1 MKVLNIRL
9 ISWLTIL
16 LIVGFALA
24 ADSTTDNSEETTTT
38 RSVATTASATDATT
52 ATAKETTAKET
63 TTGGTTNKDE
73 TTTGG
78 TTGATGT
85 TKNTQSTATTKA
97 AASSATTKAAS
108 VTSVSYSAIVITAV
122 NTNND
127 GSAGSKPTLS
137 RSKMPTLSTTGVP
150 VPTVTVPSNEF
161 NPFLRQ
167 STIPEGTVFI
177 AVGSVLGAIALVV
190 IAWNVALAIIH
201 RRNTRHFH
209 DIGSDPTPLMTDI
222 KDYNHGY
229 NAGNSGAGAGGNNN
243 PEHVG
248 GVGMFGAHNKD
259 TSRSRSMINSG
270 LFFSPTAQVLNS
282 AQGQNNLNSAN
293 PSLTSSMAST
303 TAGVGVIGGP
313 ARASTYMPAG
323 YYDGTGNGGARSVRH
338 MSMYSMSNASMGAGH
353 QSTPPPMP
361 SSGLSV
367 PNSASNPRISQ
378 LSTGDQ
384 QQPRQS
390 VRAPSA
396 YLDDFLGVDK

>member
-16 LIVGFALA
+16 LIVGFVLA
-24 ADSTTDNSEETTTT
+24 ADSTSINSQETAATTTAKT
-38 RSVATTASATDATT
+38 TSVAVT
-52 ATAKETTAKET
+52 TTAKET
-63 TTGGTTNKDE
+63 TTGGTTTKDA

-78 TTGATGT
+78 TTATTVT
-85 TKNTQSTATTKA
+85 TKNTQTTATTKA
-97 AASSATTKAAS
+97 AASSDSAATTKAAS
-108 VTSVSYSAIVITAV
+108 ATTSTSISYSAIVITAV

-127 GSAGSKPTLS
+127 GSSGSKPTLS
-137 RSKMPTLSTTGVP
+137 KSKMPTLSTTGVP

-161 NPFLRQ
+161 NPFLKQ

-177 AVGSVLGAIALVV
+177 AVGSILGAIALAV

-201 RRNTRHFH
+201 RRNARHFH

-222 KDYNHGY
+222 KDFNHGY
-229 NAGNSGAGAGGNNN
+229 NAGNNGAGAGGNNN
-243 PEHVG
+243 LEHGG
-248 GVGMFGAHNKD
+248 GVGMFGASNKD
-259 TSRSRSMINSG
+259 ASRSRSMINSG

-293 PSLTSSMAST
+293 PSITSSMASS

-313 ARASTYMPAG
+313 GRASVYMPAG

-338 MSMYSMSNASMGAGH
+338 MSMYSMSNASMGGGH

-361 SSGLSV
+361 LSSLSV
-367 PNSASNPRISQ
+367 SNSAGNPRISQ
-378 LSTGDQ
+378 LATGEQ

-396 YLDDFLGVDK
+396 YLDDFLGFDK